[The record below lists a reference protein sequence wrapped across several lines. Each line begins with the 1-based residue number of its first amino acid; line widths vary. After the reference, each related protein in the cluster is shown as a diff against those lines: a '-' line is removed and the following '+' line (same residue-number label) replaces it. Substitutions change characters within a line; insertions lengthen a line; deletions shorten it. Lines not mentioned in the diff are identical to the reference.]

1 MPNPLFS
8 DREVSFQLYEVHGA
22 GDLCKLPVFAD
33 QGRETFDLFLASARK
48 IAREVLFPAYRPMDA
63 EPPRLEN
70 GRVRVH
76 PAMKEIWPRLVELG
90 MTSATRPAEA
100 SGQQLPVLIP
110 LFAGGSLGAGNGPPR

>member
-33 QGRETFDLFLASARK
+33 QGGETFDLSLASAGK
-48 IAREVLFPAYRPMDA
+48 IARGVLSPASRPRDG
-63 EPPRLEN
+63 EPPGLEN
-70 GRVRVH
+70 GRVGVH

-90 MTSATRPAEA
+90 MTSATRPAE
-100 SGQQLPVLIP
+100 
-110 LFAGGSLGAGNGPPR
+110 

>member
-33 QGRETFDLFLASARK
+33 HGRETFDLFLASARK

-76 PAMKEIWPRLVELG
+76 PAMKVKDSRLVELG
-90 MTSATRPAEA
+90 LKSAPPPAHGG
-100 SGQQLPVLIP
+100 GQ
-110 LFAGGSLGAGNGPPR
+110 

>member
-76 PAMKEIWPRLVELG
+76 PAMKEIWPRLVGLG
-90 MTSATRPAEA
+90 KTRRP
-100 SGQQLPVLIP
+100 P
-110 LFAGGSLGAGNGPPR
+110 PPRGG

>member
-8 DREVSFQLYEVHGA
+8 DLEVSFQLYEVHGA
-22 GDLCKLPVFAD
+22 GDLCTLPAFAD

-48 IAREVLFPAYRPMDA
+48 VAREVLFPAYRPMDA
-63 EPPRLEN
+63 EPPRLDN

-90 MTSATRPAEA
+90 MTSATRPAEVG
-100 SGQQLPVLIP
+100 GQ
-110 LFAGGSLGAGNGPPR
+110 